1 MKRPRIKHEPKPIFS
16 TTVSSSADAK
26 IKSKTIYSPG
36 DIARI
41 QLEQL
46 FNE

>member
-1 MKRPRIKHEPKPIFS
+1 MKRPRIKYEPKPVFT

-26 IKSKTIYSPG
+26 IKSKTVYSSG